1 MVKDQECGPPF
12 APGDRVAVPWGLDVV
27 RGTVVST
34 SGHGPGRR
42 VVVSVELPGAEGS
55 AETELVT
62 LPATALEDAAKV
74 ASEHLPGAWLPAY
87 RYEEALRDALEQLV
101 LGDTGL
107 GSLGR
112 ERLPI
117 HDSPWDFVLDV
128 GGHRL
133 VIEAKSLKSGPIS
146 RKIVDRLLAYLSN
159 SRNTAALLVANTALS
174 ADAVK
179 RVQEALEQGY
189 GIRAIQ
195 WRSSDD
201 NPMLGRA
208 IRELLS
214 PA

>member
-1 MVKDQECGPPF
+1 LRC
-12 APGDRVAVPWGLDVV
+12 PGVLDVV

-34 SGHGPGRR
+34 SGQGPGRR

-101 LGDTGL
+101 LGDAGL

-133 VIEAKSLKSGPIS
+133 VIEAKSLKSGSMSLIQRP
-146 RKIVDRLLAYLSN
+146 
-159 SRNTAALLVANTALS
+159 LV
-174 ADAVK
+174 
-179 RVQEALEQGY
+179 
-189 GIRAIQ
+189 
-195 WRSSDD
+195 
-201 NPMLGRA
+201 
-208 IRELLS
+208 
-214 PA
+214 